1 MRIRLDGRCVLVTGG
16 TRGVGR
22 ATSLSLAR
30 AGARVVAVHRDDDE
44 DPGGLAEEPG
54 WTGGGNSVL
63 RADPRDTADRERIVA
78 RCRER
83 VGGIDILVNNMGST
97 PLPWDEIDVAG
108 IEETVS
114 ANLTMHVLLTRE
126 MLPLV
131 RDGGSIVNVGAAMAA
146 RGRAGH
152 AHLTA
157 AKAGLHGF
165 TRSLARDVGHRGI
178 RVNTVATSLVENE
191 RGGPLPEPV
200 REQIRRAVPLRRLS
214 TAEDVANL
222 VTFLASDLSGFVNGT
237 EIGVDGGL

>member
-1 MRIRLDGRCVLVTGG
+1 MRVRLDGRCVLVTGG

-30 AGARVVAVHRDDDE
+30 AGARVVAVHRDDE
-44 DPGGLAEEPG
+44 DPEGLAGEPG
-54 WTGGGNSVL
+54 WAGGGNSVL
-63 RADPRDTADRERIVA
+63 RADPTDPADRERIVTH
-78 RCRER
+78 CRER

-97 PLPWDEIDVAG
+97 PLPWDEIDAAG

-114 ANLTMHVLLTRE
+114 ANLTMHVLLTRDV
-126 MLPLV
+126 LALV

-191 RGGPLPEPV
+191 RGALSGPV
-200 REQIRRAVPLRRLS
+200 REQLVRAVPLRRLS
-214 TAEDVANL
+214 TADDVANL
-222 VTFLASDLSGFVNGT
+222 VTFLASDLSGFVNGA